1 MEKDEKTFCE
11 DCGIETTGS
20 YHTGCE
26 RWCEDCFDKGL
37 CKDMNDH
44 FNDFIEKELTLKGEK

>member
-37 CKDMNDH
+37 CKDMDDH
-44 FNDFIEKELTLKGEK
+44 FKDFIKKELELQEK